1 MRTIRP
7 TVRITGTIAVLGAL
21 SCIWPLAV
29 LAAEPEA
36 AATPPTSTETAASG
50 EVRSGPPSYSEQ
62 GADTCLICHLQGAE
76 DPALPILAPP
86 RPDEFFK
93 TKHAQVLDKRSP
105 FAKEQCETCHGPGGD
120 HIEKGE
126 PPRYFGKNSPAT
138 VKESNAICL
147 GCHQD
152 HSRIFWIGSPHERSD
167 IACMSCHSIHFRD
180 RTLISTEQATGVCY
194 DCHAK
199 QRSDFYKT
207 SAHPIRY
214 KKMGCS
220 SCHNPHGA
228 IGANLLT
235 ENRVNETC
243 YRCHA
248 EKRGP
253 FLWEHAPVAED
264 CTLCHVPHGSNHGWL
279 LNRRAPL
286 LCQQCH
292 SQAGHTSFAL
302 TPGSLP
308 SGTASGYLLGKSCAN
323 CHSQVHGSNHPSG
336 VKLMR

>member
-7 TVRITGTIAVLGAL
+7 SVRITRNILVLCVL

-36 AATPPTSTETAASG
+36 TATQAPAPEASETDATATKATAGESATSEAPATG
-50 EVRSGPPSYSEQ
+50 EEAPSGPPSYSEQ

-93 TKHAQVLDKRSP
+93 TKHAQALDKRTP
-105 FAKEQCETCHGPGGD
+105 FAKEQCEACHGPGGD

-126 PPRYFGKNSPAT
+126 PPRYFGKNSVAT

-152 HSRIFWIGSPHERSD
+152 HSRIFWIGSVHERND
-167 IACMSCHSIHFRD
+167 MACTSCHSVHFRD

-194 DCHAK
+194 DCHHK

-207 SAHPIRY
+207 SAHPVRY

-228 IGANLLT
+228 VGANLLT

-253 FLWEHAPVAED
+253 FLWEHAPVPED
-264 CTLCHVPHGSNHGWL
+264 CTL
-279 LNRRAPL
+279 
-286 LCQQCH
+286 
-292 SQAGHTSFAL
+292 
-302 TPGSLP
+302 
-308 SGTASGYLLGKSCAN
+308 
-323 CHSQVHGSNHPSG
+323 
-336 VKLMR
+336 

>member
-1 MRTIRP
+1 T
-7 TVRITGTIAVLGAL
+7 
-21 SCIWPLAV
+21 
-29 LAAEPEA
+29 EA
-36 AATPPTSTETAASG
+36 AGTAEQPP
-50 EVRSGPPSYSEQ
+50 SGPPSYSEM

-93 TKHAQVLDKRSP
+93 TKHAQALDKRTP
-105 FAKEQCETCHGPGGD
+105 FAREQCEACHGPGGD
-120 HIEKGE
+120 HINKGE
-126 PPRYFGKNSPAT
+126 PPRFFGKNSPAT

-147 GCHQD
+147 GCHQKQ
-152 HSRIFWIGSPHERSD
+152 SRISWIGSAHERND
-167 IACMSCHSIHFRD
+167 VACMSCHSIHFRD
-180 RTLISTEQATGVCY
+180 RTLISSEQATGVCY
-194 DCHAK
+194 DCHQK
-199 QRSDFYKT
+199 QRADFYKA
-207 SAHPIRY
+207 SAHPVRY

-220 SCHNPHGA
+220 SCHNPHGSF
-228 IGANLLT
+228 GSKLMT
-235 ENRVNETC
+235 RTTVNETC
-243 YRCHA
+243 YGCHA

-264 CTLCHVPHGSNHGWL
+264 CSLCHVPHGSNNPAL
-279 LNRRAPL
+279 LARRPPL

-308 SGTASGYLLGKSCAN
+308 SGTPSGYLLAKGCLN

-336 VKLMR
+336 VTLMR